1 MASGM
6 RDGRF
11 LNDAGDRP
19 EACHPILQG
28 WDLGE
33 CLQSLDPIME
43 VWSRHSC
50 PHLQTVLVCS
60 LGFADANLVVQSYRD
75 LTVIDVAGP
84 GGKNVLT
91 VHGFRAGRVG
101 IRASANAEEAN
112 GGRIARRRCTCR
124 VCSASKARVAG
135 RFGVGYEVVVSLVLR
150 VLLRRSIERRIFR
163 DRTGAELLTL
173 GRKLRV
179 DGCPVACRCVFRRR
193 NVRTRCR

>member
-1 MASGM
+1 M
-6 RDGRF
+6 RNGRF

-33 CLQSLDPIME
+33 CLQSFDPIME

-101 IRASANAEEAN
+101 IPVRYRIDANQ
-112 GGRIARRRCTCR
+112 
-124 VCSASKARVAG
+124 ARVYLTDVVQTAG
-135 RFGVGYEVVVSLVLR
+135 K
-150 VLLRRSIERRIFR
+150 I
-163 DRTGAELLTL
+163 
-173 GRKLRV
+173 
-179 DGCPVACRCVFRRR
+179 
-193 NVRTRCR
+193 